1 MSRKVA
7 VNMSIN
13 PSGGVWAEVAGQ
25 TRAISQF
32 SQAAAAARDLIAAQN
47 RPADLM
53 ASPENATPAA
63 RTDAGTNLAA
73 MTHSWL
79 VVGPPGSGR
88 STAAKAFAAALEC
101 EDPDNPGCGICP
113 ACRDVRQGTHAD
125 VSVMTTEMVEI
136 KFDDV
141 KALVQQAYRRPVRGE
156 WNIIIIE
163 DYDRMSEYSS
173 NLLLKSIEEPP
184 ERTVWVLCAPSA
196 ADVLSTVRSRTRLV
210 QLTLPS
216 PAAVAELL
224 VRQDAS
230 ISPEL
235 AAEVAAAAESHV
247 GRARALAYDPQL
259 RAERVGMLR
268 MISQMNSSAEAMWTA
283 AALVKLVDKQAEAL
297 RGANDREERAKVLE
311 AFGLAADTPDSRLPR
326 DVKSALRGAKL
337 SETDAHRRAR
347 RASFDTWDRVL
358 GDISGF
364 YRDVLLAQ
372 AGSAQPRINLSRPA
386 GELVDAYVARVGTGP
401 QPLAETTAR
410 LEAIRRARRRLMG
423 NGNATLDIEALCVEL
438 VDRNRAK

>member
-1 MSRKVA
+1 
-7 VNMSIN
+7 
-13 PSGGVWAEVAGQ
+13 
-25 TRAISQF
+25 
-32 SQAAAAARDLIAAQN
+32 
-47 RPADLM
+47 
-53 ASPENATPAA
+53 
-63 RTDAGTNLAA
+63 
-73 MTHSWL
+73 
-79 VVGPPGSGR
+79 
-88 STAAKAFAAALEC
+88 
-101 EDPDNPGCGICP
+101 
-113 ACRDVRQGTHAD
+113 
-125 VSVMTTEMVEI
+125 MVEI

-196 ADVLSTVRSRTRLV
+196 ADVLSTIRSRTRLV
-210 QLTLPS
+210 QLSLPS

-259 RAERVGMLR
+259 REERLGMLR
-268 MISQMNSSAEAMWTA
+268 MISQMHTTVEAMWTA
-283 AALVKLVDKQAEAL
+283 AALVKLVDKQAETL

-347 RASFDTWDRVL
+347 RASFDTWDRIL

-364 YRDVLLAQ
+364 YRDVMLAQ
-372 AGSAQPRINLSRPA
+372 VGSAQPRINLSRPA
-386 GELVDAYVARVGTGP
+386 GELIDAYVARVGIGP
-401 QPLAETTAR
+401 QSLAQTTSR
-410 LEAIRRARRRLMG
+410 LEAIRKARRRLMG
-423 NGNATLDIEALCVEL
+423 NGNIALDIEALCVEL

>member
-1 MSRKVA
+1 
-7 VNMSIN
+7 MSIN

-25 TRAISQF
+25 TRAISQL
-32 SQAAAAARDLIAAQN
+32 SQAAVAARNLIADQH
-47 RPADLM
+47 RPADPLT
-53 ASPENATPAA
+53 SPGNTAPAA

-101 EDPDNPGCGICP
+101 EDPDNPGCGICA

-141 KALVQQAYRRPVRGE
+141 KALVQHAYRRPVRGE

-184 ERTVWVLCAPSA
+184 EQTVWVLCAPSA
-196 ADVLSTVRSRTRLV
+196 ADVLSTIRSRTRLV
-210 QLTLPS
+210 QLNLPS

-235 AAEVAAAAESHV
+235 ATEVAAAAESHV

-259 RAERVGMLR
+259 REERLGMLG
-268 MISQMNSSAEAMWTA
+268 MIAQMSSTVEAMWTA
-283 AALVKLVDKQAEAL
+283 AALVKLVEKQSEAL

-311 AFGLAADTPDSRLPR
+311 AFGLAADTPDARLPR

-337 SETDAHRRAR
+337 SETDARRRAR

-364 YRDVLLAQ
+364 YRDVMLAQ
-372 AGSAQPRINLSRPA
+372 AGSTQPRINQSRPA
-386 GELVDAYVARVGTGP
+386 SELVDAYVTQVGTGGEA
-401 QPLAETTAR
+401 LAQTTAC
-410 LEAIRRARRRLMG
+410 LEAIRRTRRRLMG
-423 NGNATLDIEALCVEL
+423 NGSVALDIEALCVEL
-438 VDRNRAK
+438 AYRNRAK

>member
-1 MSRKVA
+1 
-7 VNMSIN
+7 MSIN

-25 TRAISQF
+25 TRAISQL
-32 SQAAAAARDLIAAQN
+32 SQAAVAARNLIANQH
-47 RPADLM
+47 RPADPLT
-53 ASPENATPAA
+53 SPGNTAPAA

-101 EDPDNPGCGICP
+101 EDPDNPGCGVCA

-141 KALVQQAYRRPVRGE
+141 KALVQHAYRRPVRGE

-196 ADVLSTVRSRTRLV
+196 ADVLSTIRSRTRLV

-235 AAEVAAAAESHV
+235 ATEVAAAAESHV

-259 RAERVGMLR
+259 REERLGMLG
-268 MISQMNSSAEAMWTA
+268 MIAQMSSTVEAMWTA
-283 AALVKLVDKQAEAL
+283 AALVKLVEKQSEAL

-311 AFGLAADTPDSRLPR
+311 AFGLAADTPDARLPR

-337 SETDAHRRAR
+337 SETDARRRAR

-364 YRDVLLAQ
+364 YRDVMLAQ
-372 AGSAQPRINLSRPA
+372 AGSTQPRINQSRPA
-386 GELVDAYVARVGTGP
+386 SELVDAYVARVGTGGEA
-401 QPLAETTAR
+401 LAQTTAC
-410 LEAIRRARRRLMG
+410 LEAIRKARRRLMG
-423 NGNATLDIEALCVEL
+423 NGSVALDIEALCVEL
-438 VDRNRAK
+438 AYRNRAKCKANGRKT

>member
-1 MSRKVA
+1 
-7 VNMSIN
+7 MSIN

-32 SQAAAAARDLIAAQN
+32 SQAAVAARNLIATQD
-47 RPADLM
+47 RPADPVT
-53 ASPENATPAA
+53 SPENSAPAA
-63 RTDAGTNLAA
+63 RTDTGTNLAA

-101 EDPDNPGCGICP
+101 EDPDNPGCGICA

-141 KALVQQAYRRPVRGE
+141 KALVQQAYRRPVRGP

-184 ERTVWVLCAPSA
+184 ERTIWVLCAPSA

-210 QLTLPS
+210 QLSLPS

-230 ISPEL
+230 I
-235 AAEVAAAAESHV
+235 AAAAESHV

-259 RAERVGMLR
+259 RDERVGMLR
-268 MISQMNSSAEAMWTA
+268 MIAQMNSSAEAIWTA
-283 AALVKLVDKQAEAL
+283 AALVKLVEKQAEAL
-297 RGANDREERAKVLE
+297 RGVDDREERAKVLE

-364 YRDVLLAQ
+364 YRDVMLAQ
-372 AGSAQPRINLSRPA
+372 AGSTQPRINLSRPA

-401 QPLAETTAR
+401 QPLAQTTAR

>member
-1 MSRKVA
+1 
-7 VNMSIN
+7 MSIN

-25 TRAISQF
+25 TRAISQL
-32 SQAAAAARDLIAAQN
+32 SQAAVAARNLIANQH
-47 RPADLM
+47 RPADPLT
-53 ASPENATPAA
+53 SPGNTAPAA

-101 EDPDNPGCGICP
+101 EDPDNPGCGVCA

-141 KALVQQAYRRPVRGE
+141 KALVQLAYRRPVRGE

-196 ADVLSTVRSRTRLV
+196 ADVLSTIRSRTRLV

-235 AAEVAAAAESHV
+235 ATEVAAAAESHV

-259 RAERVGMLR
+259 REERLGMLG
-268 MISQMNSSAEAMWTA
+268 MIAQMSSTVEAMWTA
-283 AALVKLVDKQAEAL
+283 AALVKLVEKQSEAL

-311 AFGLAADTPDSRLPR
+311 AFGLAADTPDARLPR

-337 SETDAHRRAR
+337 SETDARRRAR

-364 YRDVLLAQ
+364 YRDVMLTQ
-372 AGSAQPRINLSRPA
+372 AGSTQPRINQSRPA
-386 GELVDAYVARVGTGP
+386 SELVDAYVARVGTGGEA
-401 QPLAETTAR
+401 LAQTTAC
-410 LEAIRRARRRLMG
+410 LEAIRRTRRRLMG
-423 NGNATLDIEALCVEL
+423 NGSVALDIEALCVEL
-438 VDRNRAK
+438 AYRNRAKCKANGRKK